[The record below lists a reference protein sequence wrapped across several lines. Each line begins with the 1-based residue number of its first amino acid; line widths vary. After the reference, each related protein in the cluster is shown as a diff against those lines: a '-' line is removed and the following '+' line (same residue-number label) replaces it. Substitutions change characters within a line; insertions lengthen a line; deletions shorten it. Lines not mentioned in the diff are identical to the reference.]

1 MIGDMAE
8 SEVRRQS
15 LATQDSLS
23 VSFVA
28 GLLQYVTTNDVEQLK
43 LLLDI
48 SLIKDK
54 KSRLNSKY
62 EFTSEERST
71 HASPVF
77 IASALGHVEVLKLLL
92 AHDADPNLPAEDKRS
107 PLMVASSSN
116 HPEVVDLLLSKGA
129 DITAQ
134 DADGDTCLRYAND
147 RNNPQVV
154 KMLLDAK
161 ANPDIKGENDWTC
174 LLIACADDYP
184 DIVTLLLEYGADP
197 YHVEK
202 GGKTC
207 LMLASYSGHI
217 EVLEI
222 LLKSKSIQ
230 LQRLV
235 NVQSKGGWTALALA
249 YEHPKAVELLLK
261 YGADTNIA
269 TNQRWTPLMLA
280 CQRKGCPE
288 TVELLL
294 DYKADPNIKGQYG
307 ISAYTLARWNDN
319 KRLMEMLEKAG
330 AKKTSMLQNAF
341 SSLFTSSPGLTKK
354 NKQQPRGES

>member
-1 MIGDMAE
+1 MELTPIMW
-8 SEVRRQS
+8 
-15 LATQDSLS
+15 
-23 VSFVA
+23 
-28 GLLQYVTTNDVEQLK
+28 
-43 LLLDI
+43 
-48 SLIKDK
+48 
-54 KSRLNSKY
+54 
-62 EFTSEERST
+62 
-71 HASPVF
+71 
-77 IASALGHVEVLKLLL
+77 
-92 AHDADPNLPAEDKRS
+92 KR
-107 PLMVASSSN
+107 
-116 HPEVVDLLLSKGA
+116 
-129 DITAQ
+129 
-134 DADGDTCLRYAND
+134 
-147 RNNPQVV
+147 
-154 KMLLDAK
+154 
-161 ANPDIKGENDWTC
+161 
-174 LLIACADDYP
+174 
-184 DIVTLLLEYGADP
+184 
-197 YHVEK
+197 

-354 NKQQPRGES
+354 NKQQPRGESQLHTY